1 LISYPNV
8 TKMVKNRKELR
19 FYMMSCILV
28 ALVCS
33 MTFTTFLSSTYF
45 PSGIGPGAS
54 NSFVRLA
61 SASSSSSEGGGE
73 GGGGGGGG
81 DDDEDDQAGG
91 GGGGSNTETE
101 EEEEKDKESVEDPE
115 PEPVD
120 CPEGGQAP
128 KIEDCPTA
136 TATELV
142 DCPDGISKAATV
154 KECPGAAAT
163 TAAATNQPEDC
174 DNGTDDDGDGA
185 ADLGDQDCS
194 PGAQGACPPGSPSNC
209 IVSTSPSPPTTSLP
223 TDKTIPTDKPQTLT
237 STPPS
242 NALLDQLRR
251 QSVVANP
258 TPDCVV
264 GGGTGYAG
272 IHIPDCKDPSLA
284 QFVQTCSG
292 AGAAAGCV
300 VDKNKCADGALL
312 KVPLQGSCGLVEVA
326 EPATPAKPA
335 TPTEPPKTLPVG
347 IPGSDVCQAD
357 SNIRG
362 CKGELLPDDPH
373 CKDNKESLACSK
385 TIPAAPAAPA
395 TPLKVEFECPPP
407 SYPSSQGTYCL
418 RNTPLDINPVQ
429 FSCPKGYTEAGGQGP
444 TLKCDPPAAPAAPA
458 APNVLTDITVEA
470 FPTGLA
476 EVKYVP
482 QGTCTPPPGIFPT
495 GTTTVTCTDDA
506 AGTKNKRTFK
516 VIVNPSTGSKPTPP
530 PVTPPP
536 PTSIPSPI
544 KDSNC
549 NYVELGLSDPD
560 CTVDWDSK
568 CKQSPTGPGCAEIK
582 SSRESF
588 CKNQPSAA
596 VCPTS
601 PSSQSTVKVVNK
613 NVFEGREPIGSSSS
627 SSSSSSSAV
636 TASTPTAKPFPE
648 FNNPANAA
656 AGLVITDTTA
666 TKTQPTSGGGQVDI
680 AGRVQNIRTASAP
693 TDATAA
699 TDIINTAA
707 MIVVEATFFDEAGN
721 VVEVKNIAVEPNQ
734 LGPGESGTF
743 NIVVTGPASSNAAK
757 VTYLAQWVGVDSSG
771 SQMLLHPTAEELQAA
786 STTTTTGTATT
797 PTPTPT
803 PTPSPSDTTT
813 ATTSPVVSQ

>member
-1 LISYPNV
+1 ML
-8 TKMVKNRKELR
+8 KNRKELR

-54 NSFVRLA
+54 NSFIRLA

-73 GGGGGGGG
+73 GGGGGSGG
-81 DDDEDDQAGG
+81 DDDEDDQAGD
-91 GGGGSNTETE
+91 GGGGSNTETQE
-101 EEEEKDKESVEDPE
+101 EEDKDKEPVEDPE
-115 PEPVD
+115 PELVD
-120 CPEGGQAP
+120 CPEGGQAA
-128 KIEDCPTA
+128 KLEECPTA
-136 TATELV
+136 TAAELV
-142 DCPDGISKAATV
+142 DCPEGGQAA
-154 KECPGAAAT
+154 KLEECPVAPAT
-163 TAAATNQPEDC
+163 AVPTNQPEVC
-174 DNGTDDDGDGA
+174 DNGTDDDADGA
-185 ADLGDQDCS
+185 ADLGDHDCN
-194 PGAQGACPPGSPSNC
+194 PGAQGACPPGSPPTC
-209 IVSTSPSPPTTSLP
+209 VVITSPSPSPTSLP
-223 TDKTIPTDKPQTLT
+223 TDTTIPTDKPQTPT

-251 QSVVANP
+251 QSIVANP

-264 GGGTGYAG
+264 GGAPN
-272 IHIPDCKDPSLA
+272 IPDCKDPSLA

-292 AGAAAGCV
+292 AKAAECV
-300 VDKNKCADGALL
+300 VDKNKCADGSL
-312 KVPLQGSCGLVEVA
+312 PIQGSCGLIEVA
-326 EPATPAKPA
+326 EPATPAAPA
-335 TPTEPPKTLPVG
+335 APTTTPTTPKTLPVG
-347 IPGSDVCQAD
+347 IPGSDACQAD

-362 CKGELLPDDPH
+362 CKGELPPDDPH

-385 TIPAAPAAPA
+385 TIPGTPAAPA
-395 TPLKVEFECPPP
+395 TPAKVEFECPPP
-407 SYPSSQGTYCL
+407 SYPSSKGTYCL

-429 FSCPKGYTEAGGQGP
+429 LSCPVGYTGTAPQ
-444 TLKCDPPAAPAAPA
+444 CDKPAAPANTP

-470 FPTGLA
+470 PPTGLA

-482 QGTCTPPPGIFPT
+482 QGTCTPPPGSVFPT
-495 GTTTVTCTDDA
+495 GTTTVTCHDDA
-506 AGTKNKRTFK
+506 AGTQNVRTFK

-549 NYVELGLSDPD
+549 NYIELGRSDPD
-560 CTVDWDSK
+560 CTVDWDSI
-568 CKQSPTGPGCAEIK
+568 CKQSPTGPGCAEFK

-693 TDATAA
+693 TDANTG

-734 LGPGESGTF
+734 LGPGKSGTF

-757 VTYLAQWVGVDSSG
+757 VTYLAQWVGVDSTG
-771 SQMLLHPTAEELQAA
+771 SQMLLHPTAEELQAT
-786 STTTTTGTATT
+786 STTTTGTATA
-797 PTPTPT
+797 PTPTPS
-803 PTPSPSDTTT
+803 SPSDTTT